1 VSPKPAGIEG
11 LHPGPAFGEKFN
23 NTPMRRVAF
32 FLQVASVDKV
42 YWHITVSTMSTA
54 TAVQSMPD
62 REMFRTLLERLNPDP
77 ADILELA
84 VLYADKRDQ
93 SAIEGVRAAWTGDW
107 LRRRTVWFE
116 RMGKMRTAA
125 EVTKVSPSMRTT
137 AAVHKARHDGRLL
150 GIDVGDRVYFP
161 EFQFSKDGTP
171 APWVRRLVEAMPDS
185 NTLLQFLAAERPA
198 MKGRSF
204 AQVLREDSDPSVI
217 EGMLG
222 DAGRVALA
230 EAR

>member
-1 VSPKPAGIEG
+1 
-11 LHPGPAFGEKFN
+11 
-23 NTPMRRVAF
+23 
-32 FLQVASVDKV
+32 
-42 YWHITVSTMSTA
+42 
-54 TAVQSMPD
+54 MPD

-77 ADILELA
+77 TDILDLA
-84 VLYADKRDQ
+84 VMYADKKAQ

-107 LRRRTVWFE
+107 LRRRTVWLE

-125 EVTKVSPSMRTT
+125 EVTEISPSMKTT

-161 EFQFSKDGTP
+161 EFQFSKDGAP

-185 NTLLQFLAAERPA
+185 NTVLQFLAAERPA

-204 AQVLREDSDPSVI
+204 ARVLRENPGASAI

-222 DAGRVALA
+222 DAERVALA